1 MRNLSLSMFRSCW
14 WWLLD
19 PRYWL
24 WELQYCL
31 LLCWLYLW
39 SHPLRFVYIYFVIS
53 VVLSVCLS
61 DHNSGTPGPIGLKFW
76 LGNSREPRE
85 CSQLCFVI
93 LSYRTKILY
102 FNLIYDQA
110 QVYGRSNYQLNAF
123 SGISGYKNQPNQL
136 RLFKP
141 GHKNISVVLVS
152 SQIQI
157 WGKSVDGF
165 MSYDRKSKQ
174 TDRLLLNDI
183 ILFKIFENKK
193 VRTICFRIR
202 LDPSKRY
209 QHGSCFGKNLLW

>member
-1 MRNLSLSMFRSCW
+1 M
-14 WWLLD
+14 
-19 PRYWL
+19 
-24 WELQYCL
+24 
-31 LLCWLYLW
+31 
-39 SHPLRFVYIYFVIS
+39 
-53 VVLSVCLS
+53 SVCLS
-61 DHNSGTPGPIGLKFW
+61 DHNSETPWPICLKFW
-76 LGNSREPRE
+76 LGNSGEPLE
-85 CSQLCFVI
+85 CSQLCFGI

-123 SGISGYKNQPNQL
+123 SGIFRYKNQPNQL

-193 VRTICFRIR
+193 V
-202 LDPSKRY
+202 
-209 QHGSCFGKNLLW
+209 